1 MQTISTNL
9 GPASASAH
17 DLSVEVAVNNAAK
30 IYYNWW
36 QLGQGKRG
44 WSELNGG
51 GQTHDDPAVSIA
63 GNGYIF
69 AAIRGLDGTIQLNQ
83 GQVASPFVGWQ
94 SMGFKSPYSPA
105 LTSYGLTTVAVASNS
120 AGHVLYNFWQL
131 GKGGGGWNDL
141 GSSLTNSKPAAA
153 LIGSYLFVV
162 IKGRDGQLYLNQGD
176 LGKPFVGWHR
186 LGFST
191 IAAPAATSADN
202 RAVVL
207 GTGANGHISY
217 QWWSLG
223 GGGTAWKELD
233 GGGKWGSAPSASLAT
248 NSYLF
253 VAVKG
258 ANDPGLYLNQGQLGN
273 PFVGWQKQ

>member
-1 MQTISTNL
+1 MGLLPNLIDVRTNIR
-9 GPASASAH
+9 GHTNVRYWRRTFDSVP
-17 DLSVEVAVNNAAK
+17 DELSRVVLVP
-30 IYYNWW
+30 
-36 QLGQGKRG
+36 G
-44 WSELNGG
+44 
-51 GQTHDDPAVSIA
+51 

-105 LTSYGLTTVAVASNS
+105 LSSYGMTTVAVASNS
-120 AGHVLYNFWQL
+120 AGHVFYNFWQL
-131 GKGGGGWNDL
+131 GKSGGGWNDL

-153 LIGSYLFVV
+153 LVGSYLFVV

-191 IAAPAATSADN
+191 ITAPAATSADN

-207 GTGANGHISY
+207 GTGVTAISPISGGVSEVGVLPRRNLMAAENGVLPPVRLWPPTVISSS
-217 QWWSLG
+217 Q
-223 GGGTAWKELD
+223 
-233 GGGKWGSAPSASLAT
+233 
-248 NSYLF
+248 
-253 VAVKG
+253 
-258 ANDPGLYLNQGQLGN
+258 
-273 PFVGWQKQ
+273 